1 MEKTIA
7 LESEKKA
14 NQSKSDFL
22 ARMSHDMRTPLNGII
37 GLIKINM
44 DHFDNIDFVRENY
57 RKMQISVEHL
67 QSLINDV
74 LQMNLKIVLQ
84 EPLMQFLC
92 I

>member
-7 LESEKKA
+7 FESEKKA

-44 DHFDNIDFVRENY
+44 DHFDDIDFVR
-57 RKMQISVEHL
+57 
-67 QSLINDV
+67 
-74 LQMNLKIVLQ
+74 
-84 EPLMQFLC
+84 
-92 I
+92 